1 MIENRLL
8 NKLFINTSSQI
19 VAKIVTV
26 ILGFLTIS
34 LLTRYLG
41 VEKYGIYNLV
51 FAYLAFFGIFADFG
65 LQLTLVR
72 DLSSDTKSA
81 EKLKSSYFSLKVIFT
96 FVSILLALITL
107 IFFPYSQTIKMS
119 ILVGSLAVG
128 AGQMNAYGASAL
140 QSKVKLDLVALLEV
154 INRIATVIA
163 IIIFVLLHR
172 GLYAIILSVLIGNIL
187 STLLNI
193 YLTPDFF
200 RLTSIPSFDLIKKI
214 IKVSFPVGI
223 TSLLSVLYFK
233 VDTLMLSVMKSTVD
247 VGIYSL
253 SYKLFENIIMLW
265 LFYMA
270 SLYPLMAGYINKND
284 TKNLVLILKTSII
297 VLSVFVLVIL
307 SVGYFFAPL
316 VIDILGG
323 KNFIESILP
332 FRVLLIA
339 LPFVF
344 MNNIFY
350 YLFLSFSKIKI
361 IFWVLISSLVIN
373 LLINMFL
380 IPRYGYIGT
389 SASTVLTEFLVS
401 ILYCVFFLKMRL
413 LSFQTAPNYK

>member
-1 MIENRLL
+1 M

-19 VAKIVTV
+19 VAKVVTV
-26 ILGFLTIS
+26 VLGFLTIS

-72 DLSSDTKSA
+72 DLSGDTKSTQN
-81 EKLKSSYFSLKVIFT
+81 LKSSYFSLKIIFT
-96 FVSILLALITL
+96 LISILLALITL

-119 ILVGSLAVG
+119 ILIGSLAVG
-128 AGQMNAYGASAL
+128 AGQMNAYGASVL
-140 QSKVKLDLVALLEV
+140 QSKVKLDLVALLEI

-163 IIIFVLLHR
+163 IIVFVLLHW
-172 GLYAIILSVLIGNIL
+172 GLYSIILSVVIGNVI
-187 STLLNI
+187 STILNI

-200 RLTSIPSFDLIKKI
+200 RLTSIPSLELIKKV

-223 TSLLSVLYFK
+223 SSLLAVLYFK
-233 VDTLMLSVMKSTVD
+233 VDILMLSVMKSTVD

-270 SLYPLMAGYINKND
+270 SLYPLMAGYINKGD
-284 TKNLVLILKTSII
+284 TKNLILILKTSMV
-297 VLSVFVLVIL
+297 VLSVFVLVVL
-307 SVGYFFAPL
+307 SAGYVFAPL

-323 KNFIESILP
+323 KSFVESILP
-332 FRVLLIA
+332 LRILLIA

-344 MNNIFY
+344 VNNIFY
-350 YLFLSFSKIKI
+350 YFFLSLLKIKV
-361 IFWVLISSLVIN
+361 IFSVLISSLVVNFLVNI
-373 LLINMFL
+373 FL
-380 IPRYGYIGT
+380 IPRYSYIGT
-389 SASTVLTEFLVS
+389 SGSTVLTEFFVS
-401 ILYCVFFLKMRL
+401 ILYCVFFLKMRPL
-413 LSFQTAPNYK
+413 IFQTAPSHK